1 MQNASKYMACH
12 CYFNPVNANRL
23 VVSLSNSW
31 IQQRET
37 NYLERGIFS
46 SEQLASDP
54 GAALKVR
61 KEKETGEEVY

>member
-1 MQNASKYMACH
+1 MACH

-37 NYLERGIFS
+37 NYLERGIFIS
-46 SEQLASDP
+46 GLAATDP
-54 GAALKVR
+54 GVALKAS
-61 KEKETGEEVY
+61 KEKDTGEELY